1 MGINRGGKTMNRDG
15 QLLYTVARL
24 YYLDNLNQ
32 AEISAEMGLSR
43 PKVSRLL
50 AKAREDGIVNI
61 QISPPPC
68 GDVHELE
75 ERIRARFGL
84 EHVLVTESPYADDK
98 RALADTV
105 RQAAPFFQGFLR
117 DGDKIGIA
125 WGYTLLKLAEHLQE
139 VSMPAS
145 VILQIAGNLD
155 NADSNN
161 FANEI
166 VRHFSQKLG
175 VKSLNTLPCPVVVE
189 NSIIVDLLLHDSKI
203 SHIINQVNGVDVAFP
218 NIGVL
223 SEENCLWRTGYIS
236 TEELQQLHRSGSVGC
251 ICCRFINERGEIVDP
266 SLDERTISIGLE
278 ALRSARPSCACIA
291 SDDKVPPL
299 IGSLR
304 AGLVDV
310 LAIDSR
316 TAETLLAY
324 AED

>member
-1 MGINRGGKTMNRDG
+1 MNRDG

-166 VRHFSQKLG
+166 VRHFSQKAGGQIAQHAALSG
-175 VKSLNTLPCPVVVE
+175 GGGE
-189 NSIIVDLLLHDSKI
+189 LHHCGPPAARLQDQPHHQPRSTAWTWRFRT
-203 SHIINQVNGVDVAFP
+203 SACSARRTACGAPDTFP
-218 NIGVL
+218 QR
-223 SEENCLWRTGYIS
+223 SFSSFTGAVRWAAS
-236 TEELQQLHRSGSVGC
+236 AAG
-251 ICCRFINERGEIVDP
+251 FINEPGGTIVDP

-278 ALRSARPSCACIA
+278 ALRSARHSCACIV

>member
-1 MGINRGGKTMNRDG
+1 
-15 QLLYTVARL
+15 
-24 YYLDNLNQ
+24 
-32 AEISAEMGLSR
+32 
-43 PKVSRLL
+43 
-50 AKAREDGIVNI
+50 
-61 QISPPPC
+61 
-68 GDVHELE
+68 
-75 ERIRARFGL
+75 
-84 EHVLVTESPYADDK
+84 
-98 RALADTV
+98 
-105 RQAAPFFQGFLR
+105 
-117 DGDKIGIA
+117 
-125 WGYTLLKLAEHLQE
+125 
-139 VSMPAS
+139 MPAS

-278 ALRSARPSCACIA
+278 ALRSARHSCACIA

>member
-1 MGINRGGKTMNRDG
+1 MCIRD
-15 QLLYTVARL
+15 R
-24 YYLDNLNQ
+24 
-32 AEISAEMGLSR
+32 
-43 PKVSRLL
+43 
-50 AKAREDGIVNI
+50 
-61 QISPPPC
+61 ISPPPC

-278 ALRSARPSCACIA
+278 ALRSARHSCACIA